1 MTELSNDETW
11 LTLSEAAELLAVH
24 PTTLRR
30 WANSGDLPA
39 LVTPGGHRRFAA
51 SDLAR
56 FARERSA
63 LRNVNG
69 YAGLWATRA
78 LAYTRQ
84 ESNSQ
89 RKGKWLTYFDEEGR
103 ARNRVLGQQLM
114 GLTLQYLSSES
125 NEETST
131 SILEEA
137 GRIGRQYASNALN
150 QGLPL
155 RVTLEASMFFRD
167 SLVETALQLPETA
180 NIRPEANVRLMRRV
194 NELLNAVHLAVA
206 DVYDHNGDHNSGQ
219 NGDSCD

>member
-1 MTELSNDETW
+1 MELSNDETW
-11 LTLSEAAELLAVH
+11 LTLGEAAELLDVH

-30 WANSGDLPA
+30 WANSGDIPT

-51 SDLAR
+51 TDLAR

-69 YAGLWATRA
+69 FAGLWATKA

-84 ESNSQ
+84 ESMAR
-89 RKGKWLTYFDEEGR
+89 RKDSWLTYFDEEGR
-103 ARNRVLGQQLM
+103 NRNRLLGQQLM

-125 NEETST
+125 NEEISA

-137 GRIGRQYASNALN
+137 RRIGRLYAKNARE

-155 RVTLEASMFFRD
+155 RATLEASMFFRD
-167 SLVETALQLPETA
+167 SLIETALQLPETA
-180 NIRPEANVRLMRRV
+180 NIRAEANVRLLRRA
-194 NELLNAVHLAVA
+194 NALLNAVHLAVA
-206 DVYDHNGDHNSGQ
+206 DVYDDGNAIDHH
-219 NGDSCD
+219 D

>member
-1 MTELSNDETW
+1 MELSNDETW
-11 LTLSEAAELLAVH
+11 LTLGEAAELLDVH

-30 WANSGDLPA
+30 WANSGDIPT

-51 SDLAR
+51 TDLAR

-69 YAGLWATRA
+69 FAGLWATKA

-84 ESNSQ
+84 ESMAR
-89 RKGKWLTYFDEEGR
+89 RKESWLTYFDEEGR
-103 ARNRVLGQQLM
+103 SRNRLLGQQLM

-125 NEETST
+125 NEETSA

-137 GRIGRQYASNALN
+137 RRIGRLYATNARE

-155 RVTLEASMFFRD
+155 RATLEASMFFRD
-167 SLVETALQLPETA
+167 SLIETALQLPETA
-180 NIRPEANVRLMRRV
+180 NIRVEANVRLMRRV
-194 NELLNAVHLAVA
+194 NALLNAVHLAVA
-206 DVYDHNGDHNSGQ
+206 DVYDDGDAIEHH
-219 NGDSCD
+219 D

>member
-1 MTELSNDETW
+1 MELSNDETW
-11 LTLSEAAELLAVH
+11 LTLGEAAELLDVH

-30 WANSGDLPA
+30 WANSGDIPT

-51 SDLAR
+51 TDLAR

-69 YAGLWATRA
+69 FAGLWATKA

-84 ESNSQ
+84 ESMAR
-89 RKGKWLTYFDEEGR
+89 RKESWLTYFDEEGR
-103 ARNRVLGQQLM
+103 SRNRLLGQQLM

-125 NEETST
+125 NEETSA

-137 GRIGRQYASNALN
+137 RRIGRLYATNARE

-155 RVTLEASMFFRD
+155 RATLEASMFFRD
-167 SLVETALQLPETA
+167 SLIETALQLPETA
-180 NIRPEANVRLMRRV
+180 NIRAEANVRLMRRV
-194 NELLNAVHLAVA
+194 NALLNAVHLAVA
-206 DVYDHNGDHNSGQ
+206 DVYDDGDAIEHH
-219 NGDSCD
+219 D